1 MENEFENA
9 RMQSEEMFN
18 NQDNY
23 PPENVQQ
30 EDNGEVQQ
38 EQSENSN
45 ITNDAISAAQT
56 AANMAEEKDNQLNQV
71 LAELN
76 AVREQNEA
84 LSETI
89 SQMSQANEEKIVD
102 EATKMPVL
110 DVASLAFADDEAI
123 QNAQSQYAQE
133 MSDFIKSS
141 IMKEMSPFI
150 EQAKEGMYQK
160 EKNKIISALA
170 NVPELHGI
178 ENMIPQL
185 DNIIKNNK
193 ALSSDS
199 VPIDDKYITAY
210 AIARGV
216 DSINTPPKEE
226 KEPTPEELL
235 AYYEKNPA
243 FAELIEKKRLEQ
255 VQDSQQVPPF
265 SASSGAVNAA
275 LNIKETPKTFEE
287 ASERTKHM
295 FGRN

>member
-89 SQMSQANEEKIVD
+89 SQMSQTNEEKIVD

-150 EQAKEGMYQK
+150 EQAKEVMYQK

>member
-89 SQMSQANEEKIVD
+89 SQMSQTNEEKIVD

-243 FAELIEKKRLEQ
+243 FAELIEKKRLEH

>member
-89 SQMSQANEEKIVD
+89 SQMSQTNEEKIVD

-110 DVASLAFADDEAI
+110 DVASLAFADDEAN

-150 EQAKEGMYQK
+150 EQAKEVMYQK

>member
-89 SQMSQANEEKIVD
+89 SQISQANEEKIVD